1 MSRRKDHVWPCNAL
15 RHDRRICDNMH
26 SMSGQWSSMRYQP
39 EIGRKKKGRSLNRS
53 TLNFL

>member
-39 EIGRKKKGRSLNRS
+39 EIGLKKRADP
-53 TLNFL
+53 